1 MTTLNK
7 ALMFGF
13 FPPLVPVETLL
24 LEPLEFTIP
33 LLGNDLDEG
42 RTLGV
47 CAIFLHA
54 FFQHL
59 HKVLNTLRVY
69 CFQVREAVFQKLEIA
84 VKAPNRVVF
93 ERDLGDLCAVLDTL
107 DFIQAIDLVFL
118 QVQFLELR
126 DGAHA
131 HQCLDPVLIQME
143 FRQIH
148 EPFQIFHSRDLVA
161 LEVQQG

>member
-1 MTTLNK
+1 MTTLDQ

-13 FPPLVPVETLL
+13 FPPLVPIETFL
-24 LEPLEFTIP
+24 LEPLEFAIP
-33 LLGNDLDEG
+33 LLGDDLDEG

-47 CAIFLHA
+47 CAILLHA
-54 FFQHL
+54 FFKHL
-59 HKVLNTLRVY
+59 HKVLHALRVH

-84 VKAPNRVVF
+84 VKAPYRVVF

-107 DFIQAIDLVFL
+107 DFVQAIDLVLL
-118 QVQFLELR
+118 QVQFLEL
-126 DGAHA
+126 GNCAHA
-131 HQCLDPVLIQME
+131 HQCLDPVLIEME

-148 EPFQIFHSRDLVA
+148 EPFQILHSRDLVA

>member
-1 MTTLNK
+1 MTTLDQ

-13 FPPLVPVETLL
+13 FPPLVPIQTFLF
-24 LEPLEFTIP
+24 EPFEFTIP
-33 LLGNDLDEG
+33 FLGNHLDEG

-59 HKVLNTLRVY
+59 HKVLYALRIH

-84 VKAPNRVVF
+84 VKAPYWVVF
-93 ERDLGDLCAVLDTL
+93 QRNLGDLCAILDTL
-107 DFIQAIDLVFL
+107 DFIQTIDLVLL
-118 QVQFLELR
+118 QVQFLEL
-126 DGAHA
+126 GNCAHA
-131 HQCLDPVLIQME
+131 HQCLDPVLIEME

-148 EPFQIFHSRDLVA
+148 EPFQILHSRDLVA